1 MRGLAVFLVSLCVGL
16 ASAQEVMDV
25 TVTSVSYLKAD
36 SAELI
41 KEPSSTLIVAE
52 GLKPGTEYAAKLKV
66 TNQDNDFIEVF
77 PEKNPFPPKV
87 IEPFKPG
94 EYLIPGKRG
103 DVFNVSVR
111 GRTGRPVWLV
121 VTIAGAGPV
130 EPEKPTEP
138 LPELSG
144 LSKVSFEQAAKLN
157 DAKTASL
164 LAAAFRAVVTTV
176 PVDKPLPD
184 AVFEA
189 KKARELVL
197 LNRQG
202 NVNWNAWLTAIDAEL
217 AKLKIKT
224 TADYLKALSAIAGGL
239 EKAAAAK

>member
-1 MRGLAVFLVSLCVGL
+1 MRSLAAVLLVLCIGA
-16 ASAQEVMDV
+16 ASAQEAMDV
-25 TVTSVSYLKAD
+25 TVSSVSYLRAD
-36 SAELI
+36 AAEII

-52 GLKPGTEYAAKLKV
+52 GLKPGTEYAAKLRV
-66 TNQDNDFIEVF
+66 SNQDNDYIEVY

-87 IEPFKPG
+87 IEPYKPG

-103 DVFNVSVR
+103 EVFNVSVR
-111 GRTGRPVWLV
+111 SKTGRPIWLV
-121 VTIAGAGPV
+121 VTIGGGAPT
-130 EPEKPTEP
+130 EPEQPGEP

-144 LSKVSFEQAAKLN
+144 LAKVSYEQAAKLS
-157 DAKTASL
+157 DPKTAAS

-176 PVDKPLPD
+176 PVDKPLAD

>member
-1 MRGLAVFLVSLCVGL
+1 MRFLAVLLLSLFVGL

-36 SAELI
+36 AAELI
-41 KEPSSTLIVAE
+41 KEPNATLIVAE
-52 GLKPGTEYAAKLKV
+52 GLKPGQEYAAKLKV
-66 TNQDNDFIEVF
+66 TNQENDFIEVF

-103 DVFNVSVR
+103 EVFNVSVR
-111 GRTGRPVWLV
+111 GKTGRPIWLV
-121 VTIAGAGPV
+121 VTIGGGGAT
-130 EPEKPTEP
+130 EPEQPTEP

-144 LSKVSFEQAAKLN
+144 LAKVAAEQAVKVG
-157 DAKTASL
+157 DPKTAAAL
-164 LAAAFRAVVTTV
+164 GAAFRQVATTV
-176 PVDKPLPD
+176 PVDKPLAD

-189 KKARELVL
+189 RKAREIVL

-202 NVNWNAWLTAIDAEL
+202 NANWNVWLTAIDAEL

-224 TADYLKALSAIAGGL
+224 TADYLKALIAISDGL
-239 EKAAAAK
+239 AKVK

>member
-1 MRGLAVFLVSLCVGL
+1 MRSLAAVLLVLCIGV
-16 ASAQEVMDV
+16 ASAQEAMDV
-25 TVTSVSYLKAD
+25 TVSSVSYLRAD
-36 SAELI
+36 AAEII
-41 KEPSSTLIVAE
+41 KEPSATLIVAE
-52 GLKPGTEYAAKLKV
+52 GLKPGTEYAAKLRV
-66 TNQDNDFIEVF
+66 SNQDNDYIEVY
-77 PEKNPFPPKV
+77 PERNPFPPKV

-111 GRTGRPVWLV
+111 TKSGRPVWLV
-121 VTIAGAGPV
+121 VTIGGGQT
-130 EPEKPTEP
+130 EPEQPGQP
-138 LPELSG
+138 LPELTG
-144 LSKVSFEQAAKLN
+144 LSKIAFEQAAKLN
-157 DAKTASL
+157 DPKTASS
-164 LAAAFRAVVTTV
+164 LAAAFRVVVTTV
-176 PVDKPLPD
+176 PVDKPLAD

-202 NVNWNAWLTAIDAEL
+202 KVNWNAWLTAIDAEL